1 MAKMKTKEEL
11 YAERK
16 QEESKNKKIEELEE
30 ELKKTKYNKRTQ
42 HHIGLV
48 KAKLAELKRKEESK
62 KGVGKAGGGYAI
74 RKTGDATVIM
84 LGFPS
89 VGKSTLLNALTNA
102 ESEVGD
108 YEFTTLDVIP
118 GMLSYKQA
126 KIQIFDV
133 PGVVEGAASGRGRG
147 REVLGVIRNANMV
160 MVLVDATRIHQYG
173 ILLDEMRESHIRINQ
188 KKPDIH
194 ITKTPKGGLRVG
206 TNIRLTHLNP
216 KLVKDIA
223 REMKIIN
230 ADILIRTNVTV
241 DQFIDAVEG
250 NKVYLPGMIV
260 MNKIDLLS
268 KEKLE
273 EARRKIKPDIEI
285 SATDKTHI
293 EELKEMI
300 FQKLEFA
307 RIYLKEVGKKPDME
321 EPLLMRKG
329 CTVRDVCH
337 KLHADFENKFKFVRI
352 WGPSAKFDGQS
363 FLKIDRGI
371 QDMDILEIHKN

>member
-1 MAKMKTKEEL
+1 MAKMKTKQEI

-16 QEESKNKKIEELEE
+16 KEESKSKRIEELEE
-30 ELKKTKYNKRTQ
+30 ELRKTKYNKRTQ

-118 GMLSYKQA
+118 GMLNYKQA

-147 REVLGVIRNANMV
+147 REVLGVIRNADMV
-160 MVLVDATRIHQYG
+160 MVLVDATKVRQYKV
-173 ILLDEMRESHIRINQ
+173 LLEELIESHIRINQ

-194 ITKTPKGGLRVG
+194 ITKTPKGGIRVG
-206 TNIRLTHLNP
+206 TNIKLTHLNP

-230 ADILIRTNVTV
+230 ADILIRTDVTV
-241 DQFIDAVEG
+241 DGLIDAIEG
-250 NKVYLPGMIV
+250 NKAYLPGIIV
-260 MNKIDLLS
+260 LNKIDLAN
-268 KEKLE
+268 EEELE
-273 EARRKIKPDIEI
+273 RVRRKIKPDIEI

-321 EPLLMRKG
+321 EPILMRKG
-329 CTVRDVCH
+329 CTVKDVCH
-337 KLHADFENKFKFVRI
+337 KLHADFETKFSFVRV
-352 WGPSAKFDGQS
+352 WGPSAKFDGQR
-363 FLKIDRGI
+363 FLKIDKGL
-371 QDMDILEIHKN
+371 QDMDIIEIHKD